1 MHKNP
6 GIIIL
11 FLFMSLAINSIFAQ
25 DTLRVDSMV
34 DIIATAPRERLVFVF
49 DALEKNLAKAST
61 GQALSSAFQALSAAR
76 NTKKILAEVLACRNI
91 ARIYDRIGNKEE
103 ALRYYDEAL
112 LAATN
117 NGNDNFA
124 VALAEYNIGEFLSK
138 QELLSEG
145 LQHILNAAKTF
156 EEQKMYSYVVLCHY
170 EGCMINYR
178 ARNYRQCI
186 EEGYNVLNYHEKL
199 SLGEITPAS
208 KFQKMSVYN
217 TIALA
222 NYALK
227 QFDIAIINYE
237 KAEAIAKEINNE
249 FWIGLINGNKAVVL
263 KDLGHTQEAIKS
275 IMADYTTSKKF
286 KVWGSAGMAATGL
299 CEIYLSMN
307 NVKMAARYLDSAKVL
322 FARESDKVS
331 RRKAMASY
339 YRTYSLYQSAVG
351 NFAGAYKA
359 LNQHVYLRDSLSQEQ
374 ESLNLAK
381 VKASYDL
388 DQKQTEIEL
397 LTKNNEIQQERIRS
411 QRTIFIATLVGLILL
426 VILVINLIYNYRRQR
441 NIAKLIR
448 VQHDEIEMKNTELE
462 AQSAKLQEN
471 NQYIQS
477 LNAQLEQKV
486 MERTHELELANQELD
501 TFLYR
506 SSHDMRRPITTLLGL
521 NQVARYVI
529 NDSNSVVVLFDK
541 VVETAR
547 SMDSML
553 FKMQM
558 MYELNKTDLPLE
570 PVNINQLIHDSVRYF
585 ESDFEKYSITHHI
598 TIPHDIVILSNMA
611 LLQIIFRNVIENSI
625 LFRKTQPGAQPFIDV
640 NILNLNDTIEITVAD
655 NGIGVEERYQSQ
667 LFDLYFRASQASK
680 GNGLGLYLVKKA
692 VAKLNGSIELISDYG
707 IGTTIT
713 MKVPIIQ

>member
-11 FLFMSLAINSIFAQ
+11 FLFMGLAINTIFAQ
-25 DTLRVDSMV
+25 DTIRADSMV
-34 DIIATAPRERLVFVF
+34 DIIGRTPRERLVNVF
-49 DALEKNLAKAST
+49 DSMGKNLARAST
-61 GQALSSAFQALSAAR
+61 GHALSSAFQALSAAR
-76 NTKKILAEVLACRNI
+76 NSKKILAEVLAYRNI

-117 NGNDNFA
+117 RNDKF
-124 VALAEYNIGEFLSK
+124 ALALAQYNIGEFLSQ

-156 EEQKMYSYVVLCHY
+156 EEQKMYTYVVLCHY

-199 SLGEITPAS
+199 SLGEVTNES
-208 KFQKMSVYN
+208 KFQKMSIYN

-222 NYALK
+222 NYAIK
-227 QFDIAIINYE
+227 QFDLSIINYE

-275 IMADYTTSKKF
+275 IMADYKTSKKF
-286 KVWGSAGMAATGL
+286 KVWGSAGMAATEL

-307 NVKMAARYLDSAKVL
+307 DTRMAARYLDSAKVL
-322 FARESDKVS
+322 FALEPNKVD
-331 RRKAMASY
+331 RRKAMANY
-339 YRTYSLYQSAVG
+339 YRTFSKYQSAVG
-351 NFAGAYKA
+351 IFSAAYKA
-359 LNQHVYLRDSLSQEQ
+359 LDRHVALRDSLYQEQ

-426 VILVINLIYNYRRQR
+426 VILVINLVYNYRRQR
-441 NIAKLIR
+441 NIAKVIR

-486 MERTHELELANQELD
+486 MERTHELELANNELD

-529 NDSNSVVVLFDK
+529 NDSNAVVVLFDK

-585 ESDFEKYSITHHI
+585 ESDFEKYSIAHHV
-598 TIPHDIVILSNMA
+598 TIQHDIVILSNTP

-625 LFRKTQPGAQPFIDV
+625 LFRKTQPGAMPFIDV
-640 NILNLNDTIEITVAD
+640 NVIKQNGSIEIIVAD
-655 NGIGVEERYQSQ
+655 NGIGVEERYQPQ

-680 GNGLGLYLVKKA
+680 GNGLGLYLVNKA
-692 VAKLNGSIELISDYG
+692 VTKLKGSIELISDYG

-713 MKVPIIQ
+713 MKLPIIQ

>member
-1 MHKNP
+1 M
-6 GIIIL
+6 G
-11 FLFMSLAINSIFAQ
+11 LAINTIFAQ
-25 DTLRVDSMV
+25 DTIRADSMV
-34 DIIATAPRERLVFVF
+34 DIIAKSPRERLVSVF
-49 DALEKNLAKAST
+49 DSMEKNLAKSST
-61 GQALSSAFQALSAAR
+61 GHALSSAFQALSAAR
-76 NTKKILAEVLACRNI
+76 NSKKILAEVLAYRNV

-117 NGNDNFA
+117 RNDNFA
-124 VALAEYNIGEFLSK
+124 RALAEYNIGEFLSQ

-156 EEQKMYSYVVLCHY
+156 EEQKMYTYVVLCHY

-199 SLGEITPAS
+199 SLGEVTPDS

-222 NYALK
+222 NYAIK
-227 QFDIAIINYE
+227 QFDISIINYE

-275 IMADYTTSKKF
+275 ILADYKTSKKF
-286 KVWGSAGMAATGL
+286 KVWGSAGMAATEL

-307 NVKMAARYLDSAKVL
+307 DTRMASRYLDSAKVL
-322 FARESDKVS
+322 FALEPNKVD
-331 RRKAMASY
+331 RRKAMANY
-339 YRTYSLYQSAVG
+339 YQAYAKYQSAIG
-351 NFAGAYKA
+351 NFSVAYKA
-359 LNQHVYLRDSLSQEQ
+359 LDRHVVLRDSVYQEQ

-426 VILVINLIYNYRRQR
+426 VILVINLVYNYRRQR
-441 NIAKLIR
+441 NIAKVIR

-486 MERTHELELANQELD
+486 MERTHELELANNELD

-529 NDSNSVVVLFDK
+529 NDSNAVAVLFDK

-570 PVNINQLIHDSVRYF
+570 PANINQLIHDSVRYF
-585 ESDFEKYSITHHI
+585 DSDFEKYNIAHHVAI
-598 TIPHDIVILSNMA
+598 QHDIVILSNIP

-625 LFRKTQPGAQPFIDV
+625 LFRKTQPGAMPYIDV
-640 NILNLNDTIEITVAD
+640 NIIKLNNSIEIIIAD

-667 LFDLYFRASQASK
+667 LFELYFRASQASK
-680 GNGLGLYLVKKA
+680 GNGLGLYLVNKA
-692 VAKLNGSIELISDYG
+692 VAKLKGSIELISDYG
-707 IGTTIT
+707 VGTTIT
-713 MKVPIIQ
+713 MKLPIIQ

>member
-11 FLFMSLAINSIFAQ
+11 FLFMGLAVNFIFAQ
-25 DTLRVDSMV
+25 DTIRADSMV
-34 DIIATAPRERLVFVF
+34 DIIATAPRERLVSVF
-49 DALEKNLAKAST
+49 DAMEKNLATAST

-76 NTKKILAEVLACRNI
+76 NSKKIIAEVLACRNI

-103 ALRYYDEAL
+103 ALRYYDEVL

-117 NGNDNFA
+117 YRNDKFA
-124 VALAEYNIGEFLSK
+124 LALAEYNIGEFLSK

-199 SLGEITPAS
+199 SLGEITPES

-222 NYALK
+222 NYAIK

-275 IMADYTTSKKF
+275 ILADYQTSKKF

-307 NVKMAARYLDSAKVL
+307 EMKMAARYLDSAKVL
-322 FARESDKVS
+322 FALETDKVN

-359 LNQHVYLRDSLSQEQ
+359 LNQHVQLRDSLYQEQ

-441 NIAKLIR
+441 NIAKVIR
-448 VQHDEIEMKNTELE
+448 VQHDEIETKNTELE

-486 MERTHELELANQELD
+486 MERTHELELANKELD

-521 NQVARYVI
+521 NQVARYVM

-558 MYELNKTDLPLE
+558 MYELNKTDLALE

-585 ESDFEKYSITHHI
+585 ESDFEKYSIAHHV
-598 TIPHDIVILSNMA
+598 TIQHDIVILSNMA
-611 LLQIIFRNVIENSI
+611 LLQIIFRNVVENSI

-640 NILNLNDTIEITVAD
+640 NISNQTDTIEITVAD
-655 NGIGVEERYQSQ
+655 NGIGVEERYQPQ

-692 VAKLNGSIELISDYG
+692 VTKLNGNIELISDYG
-707 IGTTIT
+707 VGTTIT
-713 MKVPIIQ
+713 MKLPIIQ

>member
-11 FLFMSLAINSIFAQ
+11 FLFMGLAIHTIFAQ
-25 DTLRVDSMV
+25 DTIRADSMV
-34 DIIATAPRERLVFVF
+34 DIIAKTPRERLVYVF
-49 DALEKNLAKAST
+49 DSMEKKLARAST
-61 GQALSSAFQALSAAR
+61 GQALSSAFQALSATR
-76 NTKKILAEVLACRNI
+76 NSKKILAEVLAYRNI

-117 NGNDNFA
+117 RNDNFA
-124 VALAEYNIGEFLSK
+124 RALAEYNIGEFLSQ

-156 EEQKMYSYVVLCHY
+156 EEQKMYTYVVLCHY

-199 SLGEITPAS
+199 SLGEVTRES
-208 KFQKMSVYN
+208 KFQKMSIYN

-222 NYALK
+222 NYAIK
-227 QFDIAIINYE
+227 QFDISIINYE

-275 IMADYTTSKKF
+275 ILADYKTSKKF
-286 KVWGSAGMAATGL
+286 RVWGSAGMAASEL

-307 NVKMAARYLDSAKVL
+307 DTRMAARYLDSAKVL
-322 FARESDKVS
+322 FALEPNKVD
-331 RRKAMASY
+331 RRKAMANY
-339 YRTYSLYQSAVG
+339 YRTYSRYQSAVG
-351 NFAGAYKA
+351 SFSYAYKA
-359 LNQHVYLRDSLSQEQ
+359 LDRHVALRDSLYQEQ

-426 VILVINLIYNYRRQR
+426 VILVINLVYNYRRQR
-441 NIAKLIR
+441 NIAKVIR

-477 LNAQLEQKV
+477 LNAQLEEKV
-486 MERTHELELANQELD
+486 TERTRELELANNELD

-529 NDSNSVVVLFDK
+529 NDSNAVAVLFDK

-570 PVNINQLIHDSVRYF
+570 PANINQLINDSVRYF
-585 ESDFEKYSITHHI
+585 ESDFEKYSIAHHI
-598 TIPHDIVILSNMA
+598 TIQHDIVILSNIP
-611 LLQIIFRNVIENSI
+611 LLKIIFRNVIENSI
-625 LFRKTQPGAQPFIDV
+625 LFRKTQPGALPFIDV
-640 NILNLNDTIEITVAD
+640 NIIKQHDSIEIIIAD

-680 GNGLGLYLVKKA
+680 GNGLGLYLVNKA
-692 VAKLNGSIELISDYG
+692 VAKLKGSIELISDYG
-707 IGTTIT
+707 VGTTIT
-713 MKVPIIQ
+713 MKLPIIQ